1 MTIFW
6 LVVSLLM
13 AAALVVLLP
22 PLLRQRAAAPGVSR
36 KATNVAVY
44 RDQLRE
50 LELDL
55 AAGVVSR
62 DGFEEAKRE
71 IERRLLEDVS
81 DAPQGPAHAG
91 SAGRNAAVVVGAAL
105 PIVAFV
111 LYFAVGNFQALL
123 PAATATANAQQ
134 GAHSIGEEQIREL
147 AGRLAA
153 RMEKEPENVEGWVM
167 LGRSYTALGQFQ
179 DAARAYGN
187 AVARSGSDAALL
199 ADYADALA
207 MAQGRSLAGEPEKII
222 QRALAIDP
230 QNVKAL
236 ALAGTA
242 AFERRDYPVAAE
254 YWERI
259 LKVAPEESEL
269 AQSVRASIAEAKE
282 RASQSGPAPAVAR
295 APNPPKAEKAQPAAG
310 GVSGVVQ
317 IAPALAARV
326 APNDT
331 LFVFARPAEG
341 PRMPLAI
348 VRAQGKDLPFRFTLD
363 DSSAMAAGM
372 NLSSQKQVIV
382 GARISKSGSATPQS
396 GDLEGLSQP
405 VAVGATGVTILVN
418 AETK

>member
-71 IERRLLEDVS
+71 IERRLLEDVG
-81 DAPQGPAHAG
+81 DAPQEPAHAG

-123 PAATATANAQQ
+123 PAATANAQQ

-242 AFERRDYPVAAE
+242 AFERRDYPAAAE

-405 VAVGATGVTILVN
+405 VAVGATGVTVLVN

>member
-1 MTIFW
+1 MTVFW
-6 LVVSLLM
+6 LVAGLLM
-13 AAALVVLLP
+13 AAALFLLLP
-22 PLLRQRAAAPGVSR
+22 PLLRQRAAGPRVSR

-62 DGFEEAKRE
+62 DGYEEAKRE
-71 IERRLLEDVS
+71 IERRVLEDVGGAVEEP
-81 DAPQGPAHAG
+81 APAG
-91 SAGRNAAVVVGAAL
+91 TAGRNAAVVVGAAL
-105 PIVAFV
+105 PIAAFI

-123 PAATATANAQQ
+123 PGAARNPQRE
-134 GAHSIGEEQIREL
+134 AHSISPEQVREL

-153 RMEKEPENVEGWVM
+153 RMEKEPDNVEGWIM
-167 LGRSYTALGQFQ
+167 LGRSYTALEQFA

-207 MAQGRSLAGEPEKII
+207 MARGRSLEGEPEKII
-222 QRALAIDP
+222 LRALAVDP

-242 AFERRDYPVAAE
+242 AFERRDYAAAVG

-259 LKVAPEESEL
+259 LKIVPEDSEFVP
-269 AQSVRASIAEAKE
+269 SVHSNIAEARELAK
-282 RASQSGPAPAVAR
+282 QSGTPAAVAR
-295 APNPPKAEKAQPAAG
+295 APDATAAEKAPAGAKA
-310 GVSGVVQ
+310 VSGVVQ
-317 IAPALAARV
+317 LAPAFAARV

-341 PRMPLAI
+341 SRMPLAI
-348 VRAQGKDLPFRFTLD
+348 IRAQAKDLPFRFRLD
-363 DSSAMAAGM
+363 DRNAMAQGM
-372 NLSSQKQVIV
+372 GLSSQERVIV
-382 GARISKSGSATPQS
+382 GARISKSGNATSQR
-396 GDLEGLSQP
+396 GDLEGLSPP
-405 VAVGATGVTILVN
+405 VHVGAADITVRIES
-418 AETK
+418 ETK

>member
-1 MTIFW
+1 MTTFW
-6 LVVSLLM
+6 LVVS
-13 AAALVVLLP
+13 ALVAGALLLLLP
-22 PLLRQRAAAPGVSR
+22 PLLRRRASGPGVSR

-50 LELDL
+50 LEQDL
-55 AAGVVSR
+55 ASGVVSR
-62 DGFEEAKRE
+62 EGYEEARRE
-71 IERRLLEDVS
+71 IERRLLEDVG
-81 DAPQGPAHAG
+81 DAAESAAHTG
-91 SAGRNAAVVVGAAL
+91 TAGRNAAVVIGAAL
-105 PIVAFV
+105 PIVAFA
-111 LYFAVGNFQALL
+111 LYLAVGNFQALL
-123 PAATATANAQQ
+123 PGGAGGPQRE
-134 GAHSIGEEQIREL
+134 AHSISEEQIREL

-167 LGRSYTALGQFQ
+167 LGRSYTALGQFAE
-179 DAARAYGN
+179 AARAYGN
-187 AVARSGSDAALL
+187 AVARSGADAALL

-207 MAQGRSLAGEPEKII
+207 MAQGRSLEGEPEKII

-242 AFERRDYPVAAE
+242 AFERRDYAGAVG

-259 LKVAPEESEL
+259 LKLAPEDSEF
-269 AQSVRASIAEAKE
+269 AQSVRSSIAEARDLAK
-282 RASQSGPAPAVAR
+282 QSGAPAAVAR
-295 APNPPKAEKAQPAAG
+295 APSAPKAEKSPAAG
-310 GVSGVVQ
+310 GAVSGVVQ

-326 APNDT
+326 KPNDT

-348 VRAQGKDLPFRFTLD
+348 IRAQAKDLPLKFTLD
-363 DSSAMAAGM
+363 DSSAMASGM

-405 VAVGATGVTILVN
+405 VAVGATGVTVLVN

>member
-71 IERRLLEDVS
+71 IERRLLEDVG
-81 DAPQGPAHAG
+81 DAPQEPAHAG

-123 PAATATANAQQ
+123 PAATANAQQ

-295 APNPPKAEKAQPAAG
+295 APNPPKAEKAQPAGG

-363 DSSAMAAGM
+363 DSSAMASGM

-405 VAVGATGVTILVN
+405 VAVGATGVTVLVN